1 MPAPSS
7 AATRLSQLSSQIMS
21 APARPPVTCHI
32 LDTTVGRPAANV
44 KCTLLAFPTTNAP
57 AIASEV
63 AVLATGLTNADGRVT
78 AWETAGV
85 PLKLQPGAAYKMRFE
100 VEEYFTRTGQETFF
114 PYVEIAFR
122 VRSTDEHYHV
132 PLLLAGW
139 SYSTYRG
146 S

>member
-1 MPAPSS
+1 
-7 AATRLSQLSSQIMS
+7 MS
-21 APARPPVTCHI
+21 ATPARPPVTCHV
-32 LDTTVGRPAANV
+32 LDTTVGRPAANI
-44 KCTLLAFPTTNAP
+44 KCTLLSFPSTTTP
-57 AIASEV
+57 VIASDV
-63 AVLATGLTNADGRVT
+63 AVLGVGYTNSDGRVT
-78 AWETAGV
+78 AWDTDGKE
-85 PLKLQPGAAYKMRFE
+85 LKLQEGAAYKMRFE

-122 VRSTDEHYHV
+122 VRSTGEHYHV